1 MNFQINSTDLLTEPT
16 NHGWI
21 AKTVLGFDG
30 NGHVIYVTPRQY
42 QMKWD
47 WMDSASFSQLVN
59 FYNSCTG
66 TIPVTL
72 PMWNSATGGFA
83 SYNATLEEPSYTNS
97 FEGFFGSVSLLMLNI
112 K

>member
-1 MNFQINSTDLLTEPT
+1 MSFQINGTDLLTEPT
-16 NHGWI
+16 DHYWV

-30 NGHVIYVTPRQY
+30 NGHPIYVTPRQY
-42 QMKWD
+42 QLSYD
-47 WMDSASFSQLVN
+47 WISSDSFAQLIN
-59 FYNSCTG
+59 FYQSCSG

-83 SYNATLEEPSYTNS
+83 SYTATLEEPTYTKS
-97 FEGFFGSVSLLMLNI
+97 FEGFYGSVNFLILNI